1 MLAHAAK
8 TSTELAQHQLDQ
20 PHHLADAL
28 SAMEMPGDNSAAELA
43 SLHEQFVRYGYVRF
57 PAFLSG
63 SALDLFREEMAKLE
77 RLALRRG
84 FDMPGYNTPRR
95 LSVLGGSLIRKHS
108 PDLSGLYHHHAI
120 RSFVERIAG
129 RRIYSCRHPEEFMV
143 ANFLQTTG
151 DTHGWHLDD
160 PPLALVIFAEA
171 PSPGGGGEAEIIVN
185 WHDLCRR
192 KDRSVD
198 VGISDLV
205 GWSRE
210 NDMVEQRSHGVG
222 DAYLLRADLNLHRV
236 APLTASG
243 EKRWV
248 VNMAFQTDQVGS
260 YGETASLLYSPDA
273 SPRPAACSSACLAP
287 CITV

>member
-1 MLAHAAK
+1 MLAHAANE
-8 TSTELAQHQLDQ
+8 SLEQRSDAFGVSHL
-20 PHHLADAL
+20 LADAL
-28 SAMEMPGDNSAAELA
+28 STMELPGDGSAAELA
-43 SLHEQFVRYGYVRF
+43 ALHEQFVRYGYVRL

-63 SALDLFREEMAKLE
+63 GALAQFRLEMSKLE
-77 RLALRRG
+77 KVAMRRG
-84 FDMPGYNTPRR
+84 FDMPGYDTPRR
-95 LSVLGGSLIRKHS
+95 LSVLGGSLIRKNS
-108 PDLSGLYHHHAI
+108 SELAGLYYHHAI
-120 RSFVERIAG
+120 RSFVERVAG

-171 PSPGGGGEAEIIVN
+171 PAPGGGGEAEMIVN

-198 VGISDLV
+198 TGIADLV
-205 GWSRE
+205 AWSRD
-210 NDMVEQRSHGVG
+210 NDLVEQRYHGVG

-236 APLTASG
+236 APLTARG

-248 VNMAFQTDQVGS
+248 VNLAFQTEPVGS
-260 YGETASLLYSPDA
+260 YGETASLLYAPDSDA
-273 SPRPAACSSACLAP
+273 GRAARAPACTAA
-287 CITV
+287 